1 MSAQYVETGIS
12 MIGAATRWLRLSAL
26 GAVVRYESERW
37 GSSGNACAIPEWAGA
52 FAPPATPGT
61 TLHSN
66 GLGQKERHGNI
77 ATERVSPGVTRLGA
91 PGTGGTLAQ
100 TLGGGPVVRSTPV
113 GLRIRDE
120 SVL

>member
-1 MSAQYVETGIS
+1 

-26 GAVVRYESERW
+26 GAVVSPESERW
-37 GSSGNACAIPEWAGA
+37 GSSGECVSPEWAGA
-52 FAPPATPGT
+52 TVPPATPGT

-100 TLGGGPVVRSTPV
+100 TLGGGPVVRSTPD
-113 GLRIRDE
+113 GLRNRDE

>member
-1 MSAQYVETGIS
+1 

-52 FAPPATPGT
+52 TVPPATHGT

-100 TLGGGPVVRSTPV
+100 TLGGGPAVRSTPV